1 MTGPSGFFAAGTIVA
16 IFVVVAVLV
25 MWRMRKH
32 VASRADAEA
41 RMAAAMQ
48 ELQMLA
54 ARLETQR
61 ERSGAADELPG
72 GGSRDATSST

>member
-1 MTGPSGFFAAGTIVA
+1 MTDPSGLFAAGIIFA

-54 ARLETQR
+54 ARLQSPRETR
-61 ERSGAADELPG
+61 ETADESSSGDRL
-72 GGSRDATSST
+72 DATSST

>member
-1 MTGPSGFFAAGTIVA
+1 MSGFFAAGIIFA
-16 IFVVVAVLV
+16 IFAVVAALV
-25 MWRMRKH
+25 MWRVRKH

-54 ARLETQR
+54 VRLETQR
-61 ERSGAADELPG
+61 ARIETAAESSSGNR
-72 GGSRDATSST
+72 RDATPST